1 MWLTTTPI
9 PPGLA
14 DTSWQSFCAGII
26 SSNGWSPLNNPMFT
40 QTETNKSQSNE
51 KVIGFPTYGTALAY
65 QKLYGT
71 PDGARVLAE
80 TTANLVSESFY
91 AGLGGGGA
99 PVEGAVTSANLV
111 SDTLHAALA
120 GGGAPVEG
128 EMTSVVRLLFLKNI
142 APYSYR
148 QINALAQAIK
158 QLASGASGGGK
169 ALTFAPG
176 TKAGTPGPKDTLDLE
191 GMTDTELRAALSD
204 FTVGD
209 IISSF
214 VASLMIAVALQGI
227 ISESFMLVN
236 KIELRGK
243 LATELDKQRS
253 APLPDLSNLFFY
265 DKPVVIGAANLI
277 APDPDGD
284 YQPTDPVELERLMG
298 TQEAYRAF
306 LLATL

>member
-1 MWLTTTPI
+1 
-9 PPGLA
+9 
-14 DTSWQSFCAGII
+14 
-26 SSNGWSPLNNPMFT
+26 
-40 QTETNKSQSNE
+40 
-51 KVIGFPTYGTALAY
+51 
-65 QKLYGT
+65 
-71 PDGARVLAE
+71 
-80 TTANLVSESFY
+80 
-91 AGLGGGGA
+91 
-99 PVEGAVTSANLV
+99 
-111 SDTLHAALA
+111 
-120 GGGAPVEG
+120 
-128 EMTSVVRLLFLKNI
+128 MTSVVRTLFLKQL

-148 QINALAQAIK
+148 QANALAQAIK
-158 QLASGASGGGK
+158 QLASGASGKGK
-169 ALTFAPG
+169 AVTFGPG
-176 TKAGTPGPKDTLDLE
+176 TKPGAQGGDGIPGPKDTLDLQ

-204 FTVGD
+204 VTVGD

-236 KIELRGK
+236 KIALRGK

-265 DKPVVIGAANLI
+265 DKPVVLGAANWI

-298 TQEAYRAF
+298 SQEAYRAF